1 MVNIDTVYQ
10 RVLAFANKEQ
20 RGYITPQEFNL
31 YANQAQIEIYE
42 QYHYDVNNFEMRDA
56 SYNLN
61 SDTTALTR
69 QKLDFFLL
77 FEAAATVATYTASS
91 PGVVL
96 PEYIYRI
103 SRVRISQRHAEYVD
117 TNRFADIM
125 GSGPLLY
132 PTESQP
138 LYTLNDGVLV
148 VNNGGYIITGVSLD
162 YYRLP
167 VTVSWGYFV
176 VGNKALYDSSENKTT
191 HFELHAS
198 DESELVYKILKFS
211 GISMAK
217 LDIMRAGQ
225 VQEQSQQQQ
234 EKQ

>member
-56 SYNLN
+56 SFNLN
-61 SDTTALTR
+61 SDTTTLVR
-69 QKLDFFLL
+69 QKLDFFVLVDP
-77 FEAAATVATYTASS
+77 AAAVNLYTTSGS
-91 PGVVL
+91 GLVL
-96 PEYIYRI
+96 PDYIYRL
-103 SRVRISQRHAEYVD
+103 SRVEIGNSYAEYVD
-117 TNRFADIM
+117 TNRYKEILT
-125 GSGPLLY
+125 SGPLVR
-132 PTESQP
+132 PSATRP
-138 LYTLNDGVLV
+138 IYTTHDGIIR
-148 VNNGGYIITGVSLD
+148 VNNGGNATVGITID

-167 VTVSWGYFV
+167 VIVSWGYFV
-176 VGNKALYDSSENKTT
+176 ISSKALYDSSLVKTT
-191 HFELHAS
+191 HFELHAAE
-198 DESELVYKILKFS
+198 ESELVYKILKFA

-225 VQEQSQQQQ
+225 VQEQSQQQK